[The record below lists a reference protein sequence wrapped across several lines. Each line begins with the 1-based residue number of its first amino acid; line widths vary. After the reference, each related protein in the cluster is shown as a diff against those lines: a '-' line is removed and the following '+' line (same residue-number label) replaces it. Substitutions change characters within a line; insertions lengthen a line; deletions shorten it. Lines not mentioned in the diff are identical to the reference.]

1 MQGKVEMQIT
11 DIGEIP
17 VAWGEPRPIK
27 ELFDTYPTASVTRDE
42 LSDEGNVFCIHYGDI
57 HTKFGAIV
65 DANKIALP
73 ATNDSKYLRYTKIKE
88 GDLIIADTSEDYDGV
103 GKGISVIGVEDKH
116 IIAGLHTLP
125 LRDKDDNFDTKF
137 LGYYFSTDII
147 KSQLESKA
155 VGTKV
160 YSISYNSIG
169 DCLIPVPPK
178 DEQTRI
184 AKALSEMDDLIIS
197 LDELIEKK
205 TAIKQGAMQKLLSG
219 ETRLKGYS
227 GEWVEKK
234 MQELGSVF
242 NGITGKSKNDFGEGP
257 SFYVTFL
264 NVLTNPIIDCTQ
276 LEKVNI
282 IREEGQNMV
291 KINDL
296 CFNVSSETPEEVGI
310 CASMQDD
317 VEDVYLNSFCF
328 GFRLKENEEV
338 DSLFL
343 AYFFRTEE
351 CRDLMASIAQGATR
365 YNLSKENFY
374 NIVLTVPPTKKEQKA
389 IAQVLTDMT
398 DEITQLE
405 AERDKYK
412 LIREGMAQ
420 QLLTGKIRLI

>member
-17 VAWGEPRPIK
+17 AAWGEPRPIK

-65 DANKIALP
+65 DANKIVLP

-103 GKGISVIGVEDKH
+103 GKGVSVIGVEDKH

-205 TAIKQGAMQKLLSG
+205 NAIKQGAMQKLLSG
-219 ETRLKGYS
+219 EIRLKGYS
-227 GEWVEKK
+227 GEWVFDSLGECEYVSGSGFPLDYQNGRSGDYAFFKVSDFNNEENKK
-234 MQELGSVF
+234 ALLKA
-242 NGITGKSKNDFGEGP
+242 NNYITKEVAKI
-257 SFYVTFL
+257 L
-264 NVLTNPIIDCTQ
+264 AC
-276 LEKVNI
+276 NI
-282 IREEGQNMV
+282 IPPESIV
-291 KINDL
+291 IAKIGAAIYL
-296 CFNVSSETPEEVGI
+296 ERKKIT
-310 CASMQDD
+310 
-317 VEDVYLNSFCF
+317 VEDCCIDNNMLAIISQKHNPFFLRYYLETLTLSDYAETTALPYLCDRSLSEVELFVPED
-328 GFRLKENEEV
+328 KE
-338 DSLFL
+338 
-343 AYFFRTEE
+343 
-351 CRDLMASIAQGATR
+351 
-365 YNLSKENFY
+365 
-374 NIVLTVPPTKKEQKA
+374 EQTA
-389 IAQVLTDMT
+389 IANIISDIE